1 MHPHTRLRS
10 LRLAA
15 TVLTAAALFVGAQG
29 FLSVPT
35 TSAQEP
41 YMAPMPM
48 EVSPS
53 MSSSVLPV
61 TRESTPAPAA
71 LGTLY
76 RESTHII
83 PGRYCTDKTG
93 GKTYVLSG
101 APIEAGLKC

>member
-10 LRLAA
+10 VRLAA

-29 FLSVPT
+29 FLGVPT

-48 EVSPS
+48 KVSPS
-53 MSSSVLPV
+53 MLSKLSI
-61 TRESTPAPAA
+61 TEDTTPAPAVI
-71 LGTLY
+71 GTLY
-76 RESTHII
+76 RLSTHII

-93 GKTYVLSG
+93 GKTYIPFG